1 MNFKEVNDFENMIAG
16 FFGAPHAVAVDCC
29 THAIEL
35 CLRYNHTA
43 EMTIPTRTYISIPFL
58 AIKLGIKWT
67 WEEEEW
73 ADYYYLGGTNIIDAA
88 VLWKRNSYIRGTF
101 MCLSFQFQ
109 KHLNLGR
116 GGMILTDDK
125 KAKDELQKMSYDGR
139 LPDIPWREQNINSV
153 GYHYYMTP
161 ETAANGL
168 EKLPDAIKIQ
178 PKQWSL
184 LDWPDLRT
192 LEIFKHA

>member
-1 MNFKEVNDFENMIAG
+1 MSFKAVDDFENKNAKY
-16 FFGAPHAVAVDCC
+16 FGAPYSVAVDCC

-88 VLWKRNSYIRGTF
+88 VLWKRNSYR
-101 MCLSFQFQ
+101 
-109 KHLNLGR
+109 
-116 GGMILTDDK
+116 
-125 KAKDELQKMSYDGR
+125 
-139 LPDIPWREQNINSV
+139 
-153 GYHYYMTP
+153 
-161 ETAANGL
+161 
-168 EKLPDAIKIQ
+168 
-178 PKQWSL
+178 
-184 LDWPDLRT
+184 
-192 LEIFKHA
+192 